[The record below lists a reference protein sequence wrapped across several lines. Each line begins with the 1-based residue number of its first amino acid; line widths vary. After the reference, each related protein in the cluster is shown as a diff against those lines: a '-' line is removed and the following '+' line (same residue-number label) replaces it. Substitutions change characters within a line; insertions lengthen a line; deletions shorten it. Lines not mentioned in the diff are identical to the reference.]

1 MKEYII
7 SKEEYKKYFNKQI
20 ISKDELKKCKR
31 CREKSRSR
39 KIF

>member
-20 ISKDELKKCKR
+20 ISKDEFKKYKS

-39 KIF
+39 KNF